1 MALSGCGTCKRSP
14 MGSIVPF
21 KLFIRI
27 INSGV
32 DFTLRATFCKTS
44 PGLTM
49 YSSFSGDGVRERRM
63 STFTSP
69 NKSLASSAWGLFGYF
84 WIKAVRAARA
94 SGIFPSWRNLA
105 ASSNSG
111 TVRSMRGSGVTSPR
125 CSLRTW
131 ISSLKTK
138 LYPNQAAPPKMII
151 ARNRTKSH
159 FMDQIARAG
168 NFVAGAANFQPRCAE
183 KSGRFLASREE
194 AVPEPADGALFLIAP
209 SVMAILAIKLLGN
222 DFQRAEKPDQG
233 RSHEFARHLRI
244 LDVRRSALRA
254 ADNGGG
260 DIGVACLPFDH

>member
-1 MALSGCGTCKRSP
+1 M
-14 MGSIVPF
+14 
-21 KLFIRI
+21 

-69 NKSLASSAWGLFGYF
+69 NKSLASSAWGLVGYF

-105 ASSNSG
+105 ASSYSG
-111 TVRSMRGSGVTSPR
+111 RVRSMRGSGVTSPR

-159 FMDQIARAG
+159 FMDQIARA
-168 NFVAGAANFQPRCAE
+168 VILSRGAANFQLRCAE
-183 KSGRFLASREE
+183 KLGRFLASREE

-209 SVMAILAIKLLGN
+209 SVMAVLAIKFFGN
-222 DFQRAEKPDQG
+222 DFHRAKKGDQR
-233 RSHEFARHLRI
+233 RSHELTRHLRI
-244 LDVRRSALRA
+244 LDLGGAALRTA
-254 ADNGGG
+254 NDGRGHVG
-260 DIGVACLPFDH
+260 IGRFPFDH